1 MSDYR
6 IEIYNLNRKLFWG
19 ESLTRSERYLVSH
32 VLSEEAQY
40 EMGALA
46 DAIEREDFLS
56 DKLAVAEIDTDE
68 FRAFT
73 GAGDEAMYFWSSRP
87 FYGDAGEFLSYIIC
101 CCYYAKK
108 LSLNR
113 HLFPSGD
120 EYPDDLE
127 VFLKPYDYME

>member
-1 MSDYR
+1 MTEYKLTVH
-6 IEIYNLNRKLFWG
+6 ELNRKLFWWG
-19 ESLTRSERYLVSH
+19 PITDHERYLIYR
-32 VLSEEAQY
+32 VLSEDAQY

-46 DAIEREDFLS
+46 DAIEREAFLA

-87 FYGDAGEFLSYIIC
+87 FYGDAGEFLCYIIC
-101 CCYYAKK
+101 SCYYAKK

-127 VFLKPYDYME
+127 VFLYPYDYIE